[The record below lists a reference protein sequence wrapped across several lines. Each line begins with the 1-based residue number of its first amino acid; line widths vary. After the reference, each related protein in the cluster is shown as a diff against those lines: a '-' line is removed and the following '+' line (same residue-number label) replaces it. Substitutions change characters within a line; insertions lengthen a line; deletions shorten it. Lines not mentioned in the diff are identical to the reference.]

1 MAIFFALAVA
11 SIWRGRLWRRVAIVA
26 ACVAALLAAM
36 AVSWL
41 FFFQECDEEDAV
53 AAMVG
58 VYRSGQGF
66 QGTDEYAPPG
76 ADNSL
81 VAMGLPAA
89 CLVTDASTVLGQGA
103 EGTIPEWEPG
113 QGSCDA
119 ATYNAVPESWPRPK
133 YLRIWATTPHA
144 GYLVLRLR
152 SYPAWLVRV
161 NGRPVSDLPRRE
173 DGLMAVPVPQGFVD
187 LTVDW
192 TATPD
197 VLLSR
202 WLCAL
207 AVLALTC
214 LWFLERRASRPGL
227 S

>member
-1 MAIFFALAVA
+1 
-11 SIWRGRLWRRVAIVA
+11 
-26 ACVAALLAAM
+26 
-36 AVSWL
+36 
-41 FFFQECDEEDAV
+41 
-53 AAMVG
+53 MVG

-119 ATYNAVPESWPRPK
+119 ATYNAVPESWPRPE